1 MSVGFIPT
9 VRADSL
15 ELYIGSCAVGQATA
29 GSTDLKNVVFSK
41 LPGQAVATTFTPAD
55 VGCPIAIAGG
65 GPVNPYMPASWFVQG
80 ALFHTVIA
88 AYISPTEVTL
98 AAAPTTSIYNT
109 GFCTV
114 ICYRRCLFASDVASV
129 GSGIEY
135 DSSIAPGTRDT
146 LNFTVLGVDNDYI
159 ARFTTIAMGQPVY
172 FTSSDAA
179 VGDIFGGY
187 IDTCTVANYP
197 GYPDIYSWTCT
208 CASWAGL
215 AMRRVVPPTLPT
227 TWTGVAGDI
236 VFAQVVLTYLSNDG
250 VDVST
255 TAAPAINLAAATGA
269 NVGQLLD
276 QIVQLVT
283 TSTQAWYW
291 TTDVWRTFIL
301 APYNAANAPW
311 NVADGTDLLAGDT
324 PLQVSIQ
331 QTHNQ
336 MANFAYAIG
345 QNTLLNALNATING
359 DGTSR
364 TFNLPQSVG
373 AAPVIT
379 LNGLAQTVGV
389 LGVDSGDNWYWSQG
403 STTLT
408 QDSGGTVLAATDV
421 LVVAYELE
429 TAGVAQA
436 PNEGSLL
443 ACNQIEGTS
452 GEYDYSTSISVP
464 IMPADLLTVAEAY
477 VTEYGDPATTVSAS
491 TLRPGLRTG
500 QMQSITFPRAGISGT
515 YLIATIKM
523 TTTNNIIQWDY
534 TAFGG
539 ANIGDQITALVQF
552 INRSSGTFALLTPT
566 VPITAL
572 NVTAKDYIL
581 ASGGY
586 APVPGTLPAAVA
598 VGDVLIGYFSGTTY
612 GGPPYVPGTITD
624 SLGNTWNTAITHNYG
639 GNLGIACVWTISAF
653 AGSCTIYAPA
663 PGLTLL
669 NFIVVNFGP
678 GVTAVD
684 VTATSDS
691 STGQPTPPAI
701 TTTANHD
708 LIVTGQLGGVGPSY
722 GTGGTLPTVTSPEV
736 LITDT
741 PDTPSGQGLAMAFEL
756 QTAAGAFATSISG
769 NAQPV
774 NTVQSVVCVAFKV
787 TAPAPPAQT
796 TNVQVNPTG
805 TVTHISG
812 PLTLSK
818 IIVGGGGNDIESSAE
833 MVALGDMI
841 YGGVGGTVQ
850 GLSGNTTTTPK
861 YLSQTGTGSAS
872 AAPTWQ
878 PAPAGSVTTKGDLQ
892 GYDTAPD
899 RIPVGSNGQVLTADS
914 TQALG
919 LKWAAGGGGS
929 SPLTTKGD
937 VYGYDT
943 ADARIPVGSD
953 GQVLTADS
961 TQTLG
966 VKWAAGGGGS
976 GSGSLILLEEHTAS
990 NSASLLFSSRT
1001 AAGQSGATFQSDFD
1015 DYVIKVIGL
1024 VVATNSVW
1032 PGIQMS
1038 TDGGSTFD
1046 TGSNYLFSKTWYG
1059 ATGSDSGYSRYTD
1072 IAFPIFYYDMG
1083 NDTWG
1088 LSGSMEFFR
1097 PLAAF
1102 IKLIQ
1107 CIATA
1112 PNSGHNVYTCR
1123 FDGYWNSAAS
1133 VNAFR
1138 VIASSGNLTSGTVRV
1153 YGIAK

>member
-29 GSTDLKNVVFSK
+29 GSTDLKNVVFSN

-55 VGCPIAIAGG
+55 VGCPIAISGG
-65 GPVNPYMPASWFVQG
+65 GPVNPYMPAPWFVQG

-114 ICYRRCLFASDVASV
+114 ICYRRCLMQMDTV
-129 GSGIEY
+129 EY

-146 LNFTVLGVDNDYI
+146 LNFTALGVDNTYI

-172 FTSSDAA
+172 LVSTDAV

-197 GYPDIYSWTCT
+197 GYPDVYSWTCT
-208 CASWAGL
+208 CCSWAGL

-421 LVVAYELE
+421 LVVAYDLE

-443 ACNQIEGTS
+443 QCNQIEGTS

-491 TLRPGLRTG
+491 TLRPGLHTG
-500 QMQSITFPRAGISGT
+500 QMQSITFPRAGISGS

-523 TTTNNIIQWDY
+523 TTNSNIIQWDY

-552 INRSSGTFALLTPT
+552 INRSSGTFALLAPV
-566 VPITAL
+566 VPITSG
-572 NVTAKDYIL
+572 TAAMKNYVMAVDVGTSY
-581 ASGGY
+581 GGGGT
-586 APVPGTLPAAVA
+586 ATLPGVSI
-598 VGDVLIGYFSGTTY
+598 GDVLIGLFAGHPHY
-612 GGPPYVPGTITD
+612 GNPPTITD
-624 SLGNTWNTAITHNYG
+624 SLSNTWAQAVHHDQGSFGNNGESIMWTKAI
-639 GNLGIACVWTISAF
+639 AS
-653 AGSCTIYAPA
+653 GSCTITVPSI
-663 PGLTLL
+663 TESC
-669 NFIVVNFGP
+669 IVANYGP

-684 VTATSDS
+684 VTGSSDD
-691 STGQPTPPAI
+691 GPPPTI
-701 TTTANHD
+701 TTTTDNE
-708 LIVTGQLGGVGPSY
+708 LVVTGQYGRVGPY
-722 GTGGTLPTVTSPEV
+722 NGGTAPSVTSPEV
-736 LITDT
+736 IVAYSSTGASNYGVVMASVIRPTAGVFTSSLLGGIPPNGDT
-741 PDTPSGQGLAMAFEL
+741 G
-756 QTAAGAFATSISG
+756 I
-769 NAQPV
+769 
-774 NTVQSVVCVAFKV
+774 VCAAFKII
-787 TAPAPPAQT
+787 APAPPAQT
-796 TNVQVNPTG
+796 TNVVVNPTG

-919 LKWAAGGGGS
+919 LKWAAGGGG
-929 SPLTTKGD
+929 
-937 VYGYDT
+937 
-943 ADARIPVGSD
+943 
-953 GQVLTADS
+953 
-961 TQTLG
+961 
-966 VKWAAGGGGS
+966 GGS
-976 GSGSLILLEEHTAS
+976 GNITTIGTNAAFKSSPPATPNAGDQYICTDSPFSYLYTGSAWQAYIFGYAVTEPIL
-990 NSASLLFSSRT
+990 
-1001 AAGQSGATFQSDFD
+1001 AAFTQ
-1015 DYVIKVIGL
+1015 VNVGL
-1024 VVATNSVW
+1024 T
-1032 PGIQMS
+1032 
-1038 TDGGSTFD
+1038 TFD
-1046 TGSNYLFSKTWYG
+1046 TSHGGIGMYAPSQGNNQNVQYLAQAIPASGAYYVDAACMALTLPTNGGYG
-1059 ATGSDSGYSRYTD
+1059 V
-1072 IAFPIFYYDMG
+1072 
-1083 NDTWG
+1083 G
-1088 LSGSMEFFR
+1088 LSAGVSTSSNIAAGEFGFE
-1097 PLAAF
+1097 
-1102 IKLIQ
+1102 
-1107 CIATA
+1107 
-1112 PNSGHNVYTCR
+1112 
-1123 FDGYWNSAAS
+1123 
-1133 VNAFR
+1133 
-1138 VIASSGNLTSGTVRV
+1138 SGNSFYWERKEWNNTTSFNNNQSQVSPLVFGSPLIWFRLHDDRSANRIWYISPNGYDWIQMRSESRTDMFTPA
-1153 YGIAK
+1153 YGIIEVDPFNATSQVHWIHFSIHT

>member
-1 MSVGFIPT
+1 
-9 VRADSL
+9 
-15 ELYIGSCAVGQATA
+15 
-29 GSTDLKNVVFSK
+29 
-41 LPGQAVATTFTPAD
+41 
-55 VGCPIAIAGG
+55 
-65 GPVNPYMPASWFVQG
+65 
-80 ALFHTVIA
+80 
-88 AYISPTEVTL
+88 
-98 AAAPTTSIYNT
+98 
-109 GFCTV
+109 V

-146 LNFTVLGVDNDYI
+146 LSFTVLGVDNDYI

-197 GYPDIYSWTCT
+197 GYPDVYSWVCT
-208 CASWAGL
+208 CCSWAGL
-215 AMRRVVPPTLPT
+215 AMRRVVPPTLPET
-227 TWTGVAGDI
+227 FTGVAGDI
-236 VFAQVVLTYLSNDG
+236 VFAKVVLTYLSNDG

-421 LVVAYELE
+421 LVVAYDLE

-443 ACNQIEGTS
+443 ARNQIEGTS

-491 TLRPGLRTG
+491 TLRPGLHTG
-500 QMQSITFPRAGISGT
+500 QMQSITFPRAGISGS

-523 TTTNNIIQWDY
+523 TTNSNIIQWDY

-539 ANIGDQITALVQF
+539 ANIGNQITALVQF

-566 VPITAL
+566 VPITSA
-572 NVTAKDYIL
+572 NVTAEDYVL
-581 ASGGY
+581 ASTGSGNLT
-586 APVPGTLPAAVA
+586 ATLPAAVA
-598 VGDVLIGYFSGTTY
+598 VGDVLIAFFGGHTY
-612 GGPPYVPGTITD
+612 GGSYSLGAITD
-624 SLGNTWNTAITHNYG
+624 SLGNTWNTALFHSQSG
-639 GNLGIACVWTISAF
+639 GLGVGCAWTISGA
-653 AGSCTIYAPA
+653 AGSCTITAA
-663 PGLTLL
+663 ASGSTSQTG
-669 NFIVVNFGP
+669 IVTNFGP
-678 GVTAVD
+678 GVNAVD
-684 VTATSDS
+684 VTGASDGS
-691 STGQPTPPAI
+691 GAQPAPPAL
-701 TTTANHD
+701 TLTASGD
-708 LIVTGQLGGVGPSY
+708 LIVSAQWGGVGP
-722 GTGGTLPTVTSPEV
+722 GPLGGVPPSVTPPEV
-736 LITDT
+736 LVANSTDS
-741 PDTPSGQGLAMAFEL
+741 PGGQGLAVCFGK
-756 QTAAGAFATSISG
+756 QSTPGAFATSLIG
-769 NAQPV
+769 GDPTNPI
-774 NTVQSVVCVAFKV
+774 QSVVCVAFKV

-796 TNVQVNPTG
+796 TNVAVNPTG
-805 TVTHISG
+805 TVTHVSG

-899 RIPVGSNGQVLTADS
+899 RIPIGSNGQVLTADS

-943 ADARIPVGSD
+943 APNRIPVGSN

-966 VKWAAGGGGS
+966 VKWAAGGGG
-976 GSGSLILLEEHTAS
+976 GGGLVLLEQHTASASAELDFTVCITSAYDNYLLEFVNVLPASNGVDLDLQVSSNGGSTYDSTSHYSWASYGFISAGSSVHGNVSDSKFCLTGGGSEAS
-990 NSASLLFSSRT
+990 NSATFAGICGSYQMFNPLGGVATLIRGETVYYDTTGYCLVVTGGGFYYVAAAINAFRILFSS
-1001 AAGQSGATFQSDFD
+1001 G
-1015 DYVIKVIGL
+1015 
-1024 VVATNSVW
+1024 N
-1032 PGIQMS
+1032 
-1038 TDGGSTFD
+1038 
-1046 TGSNYLFSKTWYG
+1046 
-1059 ATGSDSGYSRYTD
+1059 
-1072 IAFPIFYYDMG
+1072 IA
-1083 NDTWG
+1083 
-1088 LSGSMEFFR
+1088 
-1097 PLAAF
+1097 
-1102 IKLIQ
+1102 
-1107 CIATA
+1107 
-1112 PNSGHNVYTCR
+1112 
-1123 FDGYWNSAAS
+1123 
-1133 VNAFR
+1133 
-1138 VIASSGNLTSGTVRV
+1138 SGTVRV
-1153 YGIAK
+1153 YGLAK

>member
-29 GSTDLKNVVFSK
+29 GSTDLKNVVFSQ
-41 LPGQAVATTFTPAD
+41 LPGQSAATTFTPAD
-55 VGCPIAIAGG
+55 VGCPIAISGG
-65 GPVNPYMPASWFVQG
+65 GPVNPYMPAPWFVQG

-146 LNFTVLGVDNDYI
+146 LSFTVLGVDNDYI

-172 FTSSDAA
+172 LVSTDSA

-197 GYPDIYSWTCT
+197 GYPDVYSWACT
-208 CASWAGL
+208 CCSWAGL

-227 TWTGVAGDI
+227 TWTGIAGDI

-250 VDVST
+250 VAVST
-255 TAAPAINLAAATGA
+255 TSAPAINLAAATGA

-421 LVVAYELE
+421 LVVAYDLE

-443 ACNQIEGTS
+443 QCNQIEGTS

-491 TLRPGLRTG
+491 TLRPGLHTG
-500 QMQSITFPRAGISGT
+500 QMQSITFPRAGISGS

-523 TTTNNIIQWDY
+523 TTNSNIIQWDY

-572 NVTAKDYIL
+572 NVTAKDYVL
-581 ASGGY
+581 ASGAY
-586 APVPGTLPAAVA
+586 PTVTGTLPAAIA
-598 VGDVLIGYFSGTTY
+598 VGDVLIGFFSGNQD
-612 GGPPYVPGTITD
+612 GGPPYTPGTITD
-624 SLGNTWNTAITHNYG
+624 NLGNSWNTAIIHNYG
-639 GNLGIACVWTISAF
+639 GNLGIACVWTIATF

-663 PGLTLL
+663 PGLTTL

-684 VTATSDS
+684 VTATSDG
-691 STGQPTPPAI
+691 STQPTPPAI

-708 LIVTGQLGGVGPSY
+708 LIVTGQLGGVGP
-722 GTGGTLPTVTSPEV
+722 GPLGGVAPTVTSPEV

-741 PDTPSGQGLAMAFEL
+741 PDTAGGQGLAMAFEL

-899 RIPVGSNGQVLTADS
+899 RIPIGSNGQVLTADS

-943 ADARIPVGSD
+943 APNRIPVGSN

-966 VKWAAGGGGS
+966 VKWAAGGGG
-976 GSGSLILLEEHTAS
+976 GGGLVLLEQHTASASAELDFTVCITSAYDNYLLEFVNVLPASNGVDLDLQVSSNGGSTYDSTSHYSWASYGFISAGSSVHGNVSDSKFCLTGGGSEAS
-990 NSASLLFSSRT
+990 NSATFAGICGSYQMFNPLGGVATLIRGETVYYDTTGYCLVVTGGGFYYVAAAINAFRILFSS
-1001 AAGQSGATFQSDFD
+1001 G
-1015 DYVIKVIGL
+1015 
-1024 VVATNSVW
+1024 N
-1032 PGIQMS
+1032 
-1038 TDGGSTFD
+1038 
-1046 TGSNYLFSKTWYG
+1046 
-1059 ATGSDSGYSRYTD
+1059 
-1072 IAFPIFYYDMG
+1072 IA
-1083 NDTWG
+1083 
-1088 LSGSMEFFR
+1088 
-1097 PLAAF
+1097 
-1102 IKLIQ
+1102 
-1107 CIATA
+1107 
-1112 PNSGHNVYTCR
+1112 
-1123 FDGYWNSAAS
+1123 
-1133 VNAFR
+1133 
-1138 VIASSGNLTSGTVRV
+1138 SGTVRV
-1153 YGIAK
+1153 YGLAK